1 MDMEQ
6 FGEYLAE
13 CRRNKK
19 MTQEEFSCRLGVTAQ
34 AVSKWERGQSF
45 PDIGL
50 LSGICKI
57 LEADPCE
64 MLGVPRTEIK
74 LESNNRREQEELLS
88 NLCAE
93 PLQIIFGED
102 LIPVFAEGIPNGMV
116 AEKRVEVI
124 RKAGILVPVIWFR
137 DRVELGKREYCILSY
152 DKVLVQKTVE
162 TITKDTYETLI
173 DEIFAQCV
181 EHYDTILNKQLV
193 KNLVDHVREEY
204 PGVVEGVVPE
214 KISYLFIK
222 KVLAEMVREKKNIHN
237 TIGILEGIEE
247 EVLEKGNT
255 NIKEI
260 AKLL

>member
-1 MDMEQ
+1 MNQIKIGEFLKELRKEKGLTQEQ
-6 FGEYLAE
+6 FAE
-13 CRRNKK
+13 QFN
-19 MTQEEFSCRLGVTAQ
+19 
-34 AVSKWERGQSF
+34 VSRWSVSRWETGQSF

-88 NLCAE
+88 NLCVE

-124 RKAGILVPVIWFR
+124 RKTGILVPVIWFR

>member
-1 MDMEQ
+1 
-6 FGEYLAE
+6 
-13 CRRNKK
+13 
-19 MTQEEFSCRLGVTAQ
+19 MTRE
-34 AVSKWERGQSF
+34 GQSF

-116 AEKRVEVI
+116 AEKRVEVV
-124 RKAGILVPVIWFR
+124 RKTGIL
-137 DRVELGKREYCILSY
+137 
-152 DKVLVQKTVE
+152 
-162 TITKDTYETLI
+162 
-173 DEIFAQCV
+173 
-181 EHYDTILNKQLV
+181 
-193 KNLVDHVREEY
+193 
-204 PGVVEGVVPE
+204 VPE